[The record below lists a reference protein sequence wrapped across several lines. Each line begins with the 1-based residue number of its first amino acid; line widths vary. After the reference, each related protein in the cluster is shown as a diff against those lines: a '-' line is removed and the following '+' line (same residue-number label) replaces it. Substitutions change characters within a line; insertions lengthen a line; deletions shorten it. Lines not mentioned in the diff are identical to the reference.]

1 MPVDYLTPVQRQ
13 RYGRYPDSL
22 SADEVARV
30 NFVRS
35 SQIRYKG
42 DSRSRTVV
50 AEGMGDN
57 TRQRATGDRL
67 ALNTDFTTLVSSRL

>member
-1 MPVDYLTPVQRQ
+1 VQRQ

-35 SQIRYKG
+35 SQVLR
-42 DSRSRTVV
+42 V
-50 AEGMGDN
+50 N
-57 TRQRATGDRL
+57 
-67 ALNTDFTTLVSSRL
+67 

>member
-1 MPVDYLTPVQRQ
+1 MPVDFLTPVQRQ

-35 SQIRYKG
+35 SQVLR
-42 DSRSRTVV
+42 V
-50 AEGMGDN
+50 N
-57 TRQRATGDRL
+57 
-67 ALNTDFTTLVSSRL
+67 